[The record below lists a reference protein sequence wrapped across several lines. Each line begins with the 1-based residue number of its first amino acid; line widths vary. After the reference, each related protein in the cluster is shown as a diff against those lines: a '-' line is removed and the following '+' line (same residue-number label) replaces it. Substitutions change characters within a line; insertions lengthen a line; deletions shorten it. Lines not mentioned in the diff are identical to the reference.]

1 MKVLL
6 VCAGGMSTGLL
17 MKKMKEYWEQQGE
30 ELTID
35 AVGLAEYKDVFQNYE
50 CVLVGPQVRYKLDDI
65 KKDIRDF
72 QQMDASSD
80 EKSVKYNEIVEKLTL
95 LEQNGRRLED
105 VENLK

>member
-1 MKVLL
+1 LDI
-6 VCAGGMSTGLL
+6 
-17 MKKMKEYWEQQGE
+17 
-30 ELTID
+30 TI
-35 AVGLAEYKDVFQNYE
+35 
-50 CVLVGPQVRYKLDDI
+50 DDI

-95 LEQNGRRLED
+95 LEENGRRLED